1 MAVEERP
8 YAAFVLSLVGGVLIL
23 LGGLVGFMWSG
34 WFYWGGWGMGMMGPG
49 MMWGWMPW
57 FWTVFPAVGL
67 ISGAA
72 ILIAAYMLYNNPAQ
86 AQIWG
91 TIVLAFSITSLLS
104 MGGFLVGAL
113 LGLVGGI
120 LALTW
125 RQST

>member
-1 MAVEERP
+1 MAVGERP

-23 LGGLVGFMWSG
+23 LGSLVSLIWASWAF
-34 WFYWGGWGMGMMGPG
+34 WGRWGMGMIGPG

-57 FWTVFPAVGL
+57 SWPVFSTVGL

-72 ILIAAYMLYNNPAQ
+72 VITAALMLYNKPGQ
-86 AQIWG
+86 AQTWG
-91 TIVLAFSITSLLS
+91 TLVLVFSIVSLLS

-125 RQST
+125 R